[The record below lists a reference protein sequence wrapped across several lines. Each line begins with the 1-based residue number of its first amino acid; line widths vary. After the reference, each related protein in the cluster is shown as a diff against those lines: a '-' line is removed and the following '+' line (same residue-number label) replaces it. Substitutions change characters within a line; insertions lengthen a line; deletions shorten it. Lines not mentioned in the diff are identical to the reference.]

1 MGFYPTY
8 FYTMKTPTI
17 QSRRSLARAHCI
29 DRIYDAF
36 VAYMVAAIIIVG
48 ILVGA
53 YQDYET
59 HVLEIQAGVR

>member
-1 MGFYPTY
+1 
-8 FYTMKTPTI
+8 
-17 QSRRSLARAHCI
+17 
-29 DRIYDAF
+29 
-36 VAYMVAAIIIVG
+36 MVAAIIIVG